1 MPLKPE
7 GTHDHGETSSYYDC
21 FRLKNLTLPVF
32 CLSPNEL
39 NHTPQSDHWKKRPVR
54 SAQHTD

>member
-7 GTHDHGETSSYYDC
+7 GTHDHGETSPYYDC
-21 FRLKNLTLPVF
+21 FRLKNLPLPVF

-39 NHTPQSDHWKKRPVR
+39 NHTPQSDH
-54 SAQHTD
+54 